1 MSQVKNQILQA
12 PIPTGIIST
21 LSKFSLGD
29 VGVLQLPIQQSSSFS
44 SSQRETRRRLL
55 FSLAESVLQSSIKS
69 SLLPPQHTEKV
80 LNFDNNGS
88 KIRNFYV
95 IQPFK
100 ALTLHIFAQINAF
113 TELSNLQDIFQLQIS
128 DQTAPMSPLSSP
140 KWTENETK
148 QLNKQLLQNTMLY
161 NASQCISGC
170 KTSS

>member
-12 PIPTGIIST
+12 PIPTGIIN
-21 LSKFSLGD
+21 LSKFSLDENWG
-29 VGVLQLPIQQSSSFS
+29 PPATNSAS
-44 SSQRETRRRLL
+44 SSQFIPERETRRRLL

-69 SLLPPQHTEKV
+69 SLLPLRHLKKV

-148 QLNKQLLQNTMLY
+148 QLNKQLQQNTMLD

>member
-1 MSQVKNQILQA
+1 MSQVKK
-12 PIPTGIIST
+12 SD
-21 LSKFSLGD
+21 SLGANSNWYHLN
-29 VGVLQLPIQQSSSFS
+29 VEQIQLGCWGPPATNSASSSFS

-69 SLLPPQHTEKV
+69 SLLPPQHAEKV

-140 KWTENETK
+140 KCTENETK
-148 QLNKQLLQNTMLY
+148 QLNKQLQQNTMLY